1 MQGRTLDAEGVRT
14 VMDEIAASEPAI
26 KNAKVEQFI
35 DASFM
40 TKLDRS
46 GYINGLYRNR

>member
-1 MQGRTLDAEGVRT
+1 LDADVLT

-26 KNAKVEQFI
+26 RNAKVEGCI

-46 GYINGLYRNR
+46 GYIDGLYRNR